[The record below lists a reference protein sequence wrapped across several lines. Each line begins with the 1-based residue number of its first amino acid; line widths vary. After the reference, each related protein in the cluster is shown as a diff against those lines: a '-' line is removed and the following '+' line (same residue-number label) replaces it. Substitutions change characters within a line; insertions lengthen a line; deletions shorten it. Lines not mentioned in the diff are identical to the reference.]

1 MEIAEQTW
9 YVLEDRDRP
18 GEHLTLTAGAVK
30 YVLAWTD
37 EAGAAAFVLGNPVA
51 RGLVPLALDTRG
63 LKSTFL
69 EAARR
74 LGATHVL
81 FDYQPGA
88 HQAAAAEISRL
99 EALLTLSVE
108 GKNTGPAPG

>member
-1 MEIAEQTW
+1 VGITERTW
-9 YVLEDRDRP
+9 YVLEDKRRP

-30 YVLAWTD
+30 YALAWTD

-51 RGLVPLALDTRG
+51 RGLVPLALDTRA

-81 FDYQPGA
+81 FDYQPGL
-88 HQAAAAEISRL
+88 HQAPAATI
-99 EALLTLSVE
+99 EALEEALE
-108 GKNTGPAPG
+108 HAGNRPGPPW